1 MTITLSKCHDT
12 ALSSLGEGCTYLVLC
27 SIAMDTLTDPWG
39 HFIWRPALPLGSKT
53 LLHVWRC
60 TKKGVW
66 FVLQTAILRV
76 YGHFFFLVE
85 SKNNHTKME
94 ITILIQGFYKF
105 LCMFRWRW
113 PSLSHILSM
122 LFKKQN
128 ELIRLCI
135 IYWCSNCSSLKFT
148 EDFGWLLNK
157 KIRVR
162 DIYFNA
168 SGWEL
173 F

>member
-1 MTITLSKCHDT
+1 MTNNIKQMPWHCTLIIGRRVYLSGFVLNCHGYTDWPLRT
-12 ALSSLGEGCTYLVLC
+12 FYLK
-27 SIAMDTLTDPWG
+27 TD
-39 HFIWRPALPLGSKT
+39 LPLGSKT

-94 ITILIQGFYKF
+94 IPILIQGFYKF

-128 ELIRLCI
+128 ELVRLCI

-148 EDFGWLLNK
+148 EDFGWPTSK
-157 KIRVR
+157 
-162 DIYFNA
+162 
-168 SGWEL
+168 
-173 F
+173 